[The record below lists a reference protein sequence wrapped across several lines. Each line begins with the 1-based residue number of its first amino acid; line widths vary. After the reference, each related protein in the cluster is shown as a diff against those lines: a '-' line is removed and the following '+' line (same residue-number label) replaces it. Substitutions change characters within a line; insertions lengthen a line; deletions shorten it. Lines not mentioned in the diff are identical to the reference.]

1 MSKVSSINEK
11 PRVFIKKGRSLRI
24 KRGHPW
30 VYSNEIERV
39 SNVNGLKPGSV
50 VEIRDAGD
58 LFLGLALFNPHTLI
72 AGRLL
77 SRNIK
82 ISFDTEY
89 FVERLTTALEVRNSL
104 YDQKYYRLVHAE
116 ADNLPGLIIDRFN
129 DAFVCQPNTAGM
141 ELFWPEIQMAIKK
154 VFNPRIIIM
163 RGDSHIRKGEGLK
176 NEVKITHGSFSEP
189 IKLYEGGITF
199 LIDPLE
205 GQKTGWYFDQKNN
218 RTFAASLAKGNRI
231 LDVYSNTGAFGLI
244 SLKAGAKDATLID
257 TSQRA
262 LDIALKTAKEHNL
275 DQVINITKGEAFSSL
290 ERLSK
295 EGQKYGLVIAD
306 PPAFAKTKKDKNKGL
321 RAYRKLARLAATL
334 VGPRGYLIISSC
346 SYNAGLQDF
355 MQSVAAGILD
365 GGRTARL
372 IRVSG
377 AGPDHPI
384 HPQLLETS
392 YLKCLTFSLE

>member
-1 MSKVSSINEK
+1 MNKVSSINEK

-82 ISFDTEY
+82 ISIDTEY

-129 DAFVCQPNTAGM
+129 DAFVCQPNIAGM

-176 NEVKITHGSFSEP
+176 NTIF
-189 IKLYEGGITF
+189 
-199 LIDPLE
+199 
-205 GQKTGWYFDQKNN
+205 
-218 RTFAASLAKGNRI
+218 
-231 LDVYSNTGAFGLI
+231 
-244 SLKAGAKDATLID
+244 
-257 TSQRA
+257 
-262 LDIALKTAKEHNL
+262 
-275 DQVINITKGEAFSSL
+275 
-290 ERLSK
+290 
-295 EGQKYGLVIAD
+295 
-306 PPAFAKTKKDKNKGL
+306 
-321 RAYRKLARLAATL
+321 
-334 VGPRGYLIISSC
+334 
-346 SYNAGLQDF
+346 F
-355 MQSVAAGILD
+355 MI
-365 GGRTARL
+365 
-372 IRVSG
+372 
-377 AGPDHPI
+377 
-384 HPQLLETS
+384 
-392 YLKCLTFSLE
+392 